1 MHHLFL
7 KVDIIKFC
15 KEFLSKKAIFVYT
28 NTYIIYTR
36 NTKEK
41 GRTMAG
47 DAINSVK
54 SVNSGDTGKV
64 NRTNIFANCKKTLAE
79 RLKDSDVFTVAASAH
94 RT

>member
-1 MHHLFL
+1 
-7 KVDIIKFC
+7 
-15 KEFLSKKAIFVYT
+15 
-28 NTYIIYTR
+28 
-36 NTKEK
+36 
-41 GRTMAG
+41 MAG